1 MLIAAQFFIKILQ
14 NEKEVPMNSIL
25 FVTLTVI
32 TTAEVLMSILVNIV
46 AGAMLTSAHNILVIK
61 SGAI

>member
-1 MLIAAQFFIKILQ
+1 
-14 NEKEVPMNSIL
+14 MNSIL